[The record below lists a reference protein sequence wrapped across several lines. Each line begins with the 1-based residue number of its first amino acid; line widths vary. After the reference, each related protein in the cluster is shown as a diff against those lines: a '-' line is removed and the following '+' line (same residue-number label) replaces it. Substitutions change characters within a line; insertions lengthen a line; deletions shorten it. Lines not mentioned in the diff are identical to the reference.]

1 MTRNRGGMAH
11 FCQ

>member
-1 MTRNRGGMAH
+1 MTRNRGDMAH